1 MRHAAFSLPA
11 AERAAKDGTNFLACR
26 SRCLF
31 MSMFLGMSLSR
42 FFDVPHLY
50 VPMSAIFIAVYTD
63 CKKLLGISD
72 QTTFDLQ

>member
-1 MRHAAFSLPA
+1 
-11 AERAAKDGTNFLACR
+11 
-26 SRCLF
+26 